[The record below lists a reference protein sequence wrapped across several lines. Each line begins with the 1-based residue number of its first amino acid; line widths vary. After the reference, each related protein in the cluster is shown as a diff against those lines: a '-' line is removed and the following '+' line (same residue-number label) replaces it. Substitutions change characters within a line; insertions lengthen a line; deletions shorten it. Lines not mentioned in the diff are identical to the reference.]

1 MTDNVVSFVSYQS
14 YLQNVRLSPSF
25 EGSYMLTLDETS
37 EQSKETIPSLRSHS
51 LYQKLRIS
59 GETLE
64 ETRNVK
70 QQQQT
75 QTDII

>member
-1 MTDNVVSFVSYQS
+1 
-14 YLQNVRLSPSF
+14 
-25 EGSYMLTLDETS
+25 MLTRDETS
-37 EQSKETIPSLRSHS
+37 EQSKETIPSLRSHP